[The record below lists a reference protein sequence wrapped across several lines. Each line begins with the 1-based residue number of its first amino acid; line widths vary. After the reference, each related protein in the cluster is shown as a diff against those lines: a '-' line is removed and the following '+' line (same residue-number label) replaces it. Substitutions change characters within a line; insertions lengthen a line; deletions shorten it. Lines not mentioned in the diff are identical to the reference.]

1 MASNGFKLFRHSLAF
16 NSRPLRLSPLAQPR
30 TSIPYS
36 VAPPIRISHLS
47 TKPPLRPPGPT
58 NQTLILAFTRGLRSA
73 LERTP
78 VRRIVRPTQSPF
90 GGSGGSSN
98 GFVQQWRRRID
109 RMNPDHIFYAILGVN
124 GLVFLMWGWAQEN
137 LQKFR
142 DPEPLRFMFKHFTT
156 SWANVLEGR
165 IWTLLTACFSHEM
178 TGHLFV
184 NGMSFWFMAPPV
196 MQILGNSAFLALYLG
211 GGIASSAF
219 SLVWNAV
226 VQHRGG
232 NAHGASGAI
241 YSVISLFACLFP
253 STTFLL
259 FFIVPV
265 PAWLCV
271 GGIFAWDVYGSL
283 RRRGGMTDSAGH
295 VGGVLA
301 GVAYFLRM
309 RRKFGLRK

>member
-1 MASNGFKLFRHSLAF
+1 MSYLQPMPYLKGDKVFAKYLSAEPQTYQQVRWVAGTVVDMKEVNGHWM
-16 NSRPLRLSPLAQPR
+16 
-30 TSIPYS
+30 YS
-36 VAPPIRISHLS
+36 VKLKDGSIMPNVSERYKCTAGADVCNTPPIRIAQLF
-47 TKPPLRPPGPT
+47 TKSSLRTSGPT
-58 NQTLILAFTRGLRSA
+58 NHTSILAFARGLRSA
-73 LERTP
+73 FERTP
-78 VRRIVRPTQSPF
+78 IRRVVRPPRSPF
-90 GGSGGSSN
+90 GGGDGN
-98 GFVQQWRRRID
+98 GFLGQLKRRID

-156 SWANVLEGR
+156 SWNNVLEGR

-178 TGHLFV
+178 TGHLLV

-241 YSVISLFACLFP
+241 Y
-253 STTFLL
+253 
-259 FFIVPV
+259 
-265 PAWLCV
+265 
-271 GGIFAWDVYGSL
+271 
-283 RRRGGMTDSAGH
+283 R
-295 VGGVLA
+295 
-301 GVAYFLRM
+301 
-309 RRKFGLRK
+309 

>member
-1 MASNGFKLFRHSLAF
+1 MALNGGLRVFRRSLL
-16 NSRPLRLSPLAQPR
+16 SDPHKLRLYPIVRPR
-30 TSIPYS
+30 VQHTT
-36 VAPPIRISHLS
+36 APPFRVASLS
-47 TKPPLRPPGPT
+47 TKPPLNPHRLANP
-58 NQTLILAFTRGLRSA
+58 TLILTFTRGLRSA
-73 LERTP
+73 LERSP
-78 VRRIVRPTQSPF
+78 IRRIVRPPQSPF
-90 GGSGGSSN
+90 SGGGGN
-98 GFVQQWRRRID
+98 DFLERWKRRID
-109 RMNPDHIFYAILGVN
+109 RANPDYIFYAILGVN

-156 SWANVLEGR
+156 SWTNVLEGR

-178 TGHLFV
+178 TGHLLV

-196 MQILGNSAFLALYLG
+196 MRMLGNSAFLALYLG
-211 GGIASSAF
+211 GGIASSTF

-253 STTFLL
+253 NTTFLL

-271 GGIFAWDVYGSL
+271 SGIFAWDLYGSL

-309 RRKFGLRK
+309 RRGFGLKR

>member
-1 MASNGFKLFRHSLAF
+1 MASNTFNILRRSLAF
-16 NSRPLRLSPLAQPR
+16 NSHPLRLYPIAQPR
-30 TSIPYS
+30 VPCSI
-36 VAPPIRISHLS
+36 APPIRIAQLF
-47 TKPPLRPPGPT
+47 TKSPLRTSGPT
-58 NQTLILAFTRGLRSA
+58 NHTSILAFARGLRSA
-73 LERTP
+73 FERTP
-78 VRRIVRPTQSPF
+78 IRRVVRPPQSPF
-90 GGSGGSSN
+90 GGGDGN
-98 GFVQQWRRRID
+98 GFVGQLKRRID

-156 SWANVLEGR
+156 SWNNVLEGR

-178 TGHLFV
+178 TGHLLV

-241 YSVISLFACLFP
+241 Y
-253 STTFLL
+253 
-259 FFIVPV
+259 
-265 PAWLCV
+265 
-271 GGIFAWDVYGSL
+271 
-283 RRRGGMTDSAGH
+283 R
-295 VGGVLA
+295 
-301 GVAYFLRM
+301 
-309 RRKFGLRK
+309 

>member
-1 MASNGFKLFRHSLAF
+1 MALNGGLNVLRRSFVSNPRPMRLCPTVQSRVPHSMVPPFRIAQLF
-16 NSRPLRLSPLAQPR
+16 
-30 TSIPYS
+30 
-36 VAPPIRISHLS
+36 
-47 TKPPLRPPGPT
+47 TKPLLPPPRPANAT
-58 NQTLILAFTRGLRSA
+58 IILTFTRGLRSA
-73 LERTP
+73 LERSP
-78 VRRIVRPTQSPF
+78 IRRVARQSRSPF
-90 GGSGGSSN
+90 DGGGDS
-98 GFVQQWRRRID
+98 FLEQWKRRID
-109 RMNPDHIFYAILGVN
+109 RMNPDYIFYAILGVN
-124 GLVFLMWGWAQEN
+124 GIVFLMWGWAQEN

-156 SWANVLEGR
+156 SWTNVTEGR

-178 TGHLFV
+178 TGHLLV

-196 MQILGNSAFLALYLG
+196 MRMLGNSAFLALYLG

-253 STTFLL
+253 NTTFLL

-271 GGIFAWDVYGSL
+271 SGIFAWDLYGSL

-309 RRKFGLRK
+309 RRGFGLKR

>member
-1 MASNGFKLFRHSLAF
+1 MTLNKGLSILRRSILSDPRA
-16 NSRPLRLSPLAQPR
+16 LRLCPIVKPGIQPA
-30 TSIPYS
+30 I
-36 VAPPIRISHLS
+36 APPFGVSSLWTRPALYSPRLANS
-47 TKPPLRPPGPT
+47 TF
-58 NQTLILAFTRGLRSA
+58 ILAFTRGLRSA
-73 LERTP
+73 LERNP
-78 VRRIVRPTQSPF
+78 IRRIARPPRSPF
-90 GGSGGSSN
+90 SGGNGSG
-98 GFVQQWRRRID
+98 FLEQWKRRID
-109 RMNPDHIFYAILGVN
+109 RTNPDYIFYAILGVN

-156 SWANVLEGR
+156 SWNNVLEGR

-178 TGHLFV
+178 TGHLLV

-196 MQILGNSAFLALYLG
+196 MRMLGNSAFLALYLG

-253 STTFLL
+253 NTTFLL

-271 GGIFAWDVYGSL
+271 SGIFAWDLYGSL

-309 RRKFGLRK
+309 RRGFGLRR

>member
-1 MASNGFKLFRHSLAF
+1 MGSNGFKLFRHSLAF

-137 LQKFR
+137 LVG
-142 DPEPLRFMFKHFTT
+142 T
-156 SWANVLEGR
+156 SA
-165 IWTLLTACFSHEM
+165 TLS
-178 TGHLFV
+178 
-184 NGMSFWFMAPPV
+184 
-196 MQILGNSAFLALYLG
+196 YLSQ
-211 GGIASSAF
+211 AA
-219 SLVWNAV
+219 
-226 VQHRGG
+226 
-232 NAHGASGAI
+232 
-241 YSVISLFACLFP
+241 
-253 STTFLL
+253 
-259 FFIVPV
+259 
-265 PAWLCV
+265 
-271 GGIFAWDVYGSL
+271 
-283 RRRGGMTDSAGH
+283 M
-295 VGGVLA
+295 VLA
-301 GVAYFLRM
+301 KVPRPRAPSVHVQALHYFLGQCP
-309 RRKFGLRK
+309 RR

>member
-1 MASNGFKLFRHSLAF
+1 MLRRSLL
-16 NSRPLRLSPLAQPR
+16 SYPHPLHPRPIIQPR
-30 TSIPYS
+30 IPY
-36 VAPPIRISHLS
+36 RISPPFRTTPLS
-47 TKPPLRPPGPT
+47 TKPPAVHTPRASNP
-58 NQTLILAFTRGLRSA
+58 TLILAFTRGLRSA
-73 LERTP
+73 LERGP
-78 VRRIVRPTQSPF
+78 IRRIVRPSRSPF
-90 GGSGGSSN
+90 SGGGGN
-98 GFVQQWRRRID
+98 GFLEHWKRRID
-109 RMNPDHIFYAILGVN
+109 RTNPDYIFYAILGVN

-156 SWANVLEGR
+156 SWTNVLEGR

-178 TGHLFV
+178 TGHLLV

-196 MQILGNSAFLALYLG
+196 MRMLGNSAFLALYLG
-211 GGIASSAF
+211 GGG
-219 SLVWNAV
+219 
-226 VQHRGG
+226 H
-232 NAHGASGAI
+232 AHGASGAI

-253 STTFLL
+253 NTTFLL

-271 GGIFAWDVYGSL
+271 SGIFAWDLYGSL

-309 RRKFGLRK
+309 RRGLGLRR